1 MTLNELLRTAAHP
14 LWKGLSYERTAYRNV
29 EEFIEVV
36 GNLDIT
42 EVKTV
47 TLDDWYKAQGAKG
60 IKGSTINRKLVNI
73 HQVLKYALDREWI
86 DRLPVIKWNQESEG
100 RVRWLSFS
108 EEEQMF
114 SLLEQWEEH
123 EVSKFI
129 RVLIQTGMR
138 RGEVLALRPENIQGR
153 WIRIWKN
160 KTKTPRSV
168 PLTDAAVEAL
178 QGFFGWSI
186 DENDLRRVWDMLR
199 TEMGLKDD
207 PEFVLHSLRHTT
219 ATRLLKKTKG
229 DITKVQKMLG
239 HKKITTTMRYA
250 HISDEDLYNAVCN

>member
-47 TLDDWYKAQGAKG
+47 TLDKWYKSQHDKG
-60 IKGSTINRKLVNI
+60 LAGSTINRKLVNI

-86 DRLPVIKWNQESEG
+86 MKLPVLQWNPESEG
-100 RVRWLSFS
+100 RIRWLEPH
-108 EEEQMF
+108 EEQQMF
-114 SLLEQWEEH
+114 SLLADWSEH

-129 RVLIQTGMR
+129 RLLIETGMR
-138 RGEVLALRPENIQGR
+138 RGELLALQPQNIQGR

-168 PLTDAAVEAL
+168 PLTDAAMEAL
-178 QGFFGWSI
+178 EGFSGWSI
-186 DENDLRRVWDMLR
+186 DENDLRRVWDKLR
-199 TEMGLKDD
+199 EGMGLRDD
-207 PEFVLHSLRHTT
+207 PEFVLHTLRHTT
-219 ATRLLKKTKG
+219 ATRLLKKTK
-229 DITKVQKMLG
+229 DITKVQKLLG
-239 HKKITTTMRYA
+239 HKKLQTTMRYA
-250 HISDEDLYNAVCN
+250 HISDEDLFNAVCN